1 MSFAFPSS
9 AELTLIGQDKTPR
22 MIENRLGFQIMPF
35 EESDNHLLEW
45 EQMDNWTGL
54 QAVRGLNGEPT
65 RVKKVGSKKYV
76 MEPGVYGEYSVLDE
90 NDLTRRRR
98 LGSFGTPVDVS
109 DLVLAEQER
118 LMGRRLDRQE
128 QVIWALLASG
138 IFTVVG
144 EDGVVRATD
153 AYTMQTFSAGVTW
166 ATSATAVPLA
176 NFRSVQLLSRG
187 RSVSFGTE
195 AMAVMNRT
203 TFNSLMSNTNAN
215 DLFGRRPS
223 GLGTISGLSDVNRVL
238 NMEGLPSIV
247 IYDEGYLDDTA
258 TFQLF
263 VPNNKVILIGKRPAG
278 QRIAAFRLTRNANN
292 PDLGP
297 GVYQKTIDRGE
308 HKVPRTIEIHDGAN
322 GGPVVFYPGSIVV
335 MTV

>member
-9 AELTLIGQDKTPR
+9 AELTLIAQDKTPR
-22 MIENRLGFQIMPF
+22 MIQDRLGFQIMPF
-35 EESDNHLLEW
+35 EESDTHLLEW

-65 RVKKVGSKKYV
+65 RVKKIGSKKYL

-98 LGSFGTPVDVS
+98 LGSFGTPIDVS
-109 DLVLAEQER
+109 DLVLMEQER

-144 EDGVVRATD
+144 EDGVVRHTD
-153 AYTMQTFSAGVTW
+153 AYTMQTFTAGVTW

-195 AMAVMNRT
+195 AMAIMNRT

-223 GLGTISGLSDVNRVL
+223 GLGTIAGIADVNRVL
-238 NMEGLPSIV
+238 NMEGLPSVV

-263 VPNNKVILIGKRPAG
+263 VPNNKVVVVGKRPAG

-292 PDLGP
+292 PDLAP
-297 GVYQKTIDRGE
+297 GVYQKTVDWGDK
-308 HKVPRTIEIHDGAN
+308 KVPRTIEVHDGVN
-322 GGPVVFYPGSIVV
+322 GGPVVYYPGSIVV

>member
-9 AELTLIGQDKTPR
+9 AELTLIAQEKTPR
-22 MIENRLGFQIMPF
+22 MVENRLGFTIMPF

-54 QAVRGLNGEPT
+54 QAIRGLNGEPP
-65 RVKKVGSKKYV
+65 RVKKVGSKKYL
-76 MEPGVYGEYSVLDE
+76 MSPGVYGEFSVLDE

-98 LGSFGTPVDVS
+98 LGTFGTPIDVS
-109 DLVLAEQER
+109 DLVMAEQER

-138 IFTVVG
+138 TFSVAG
-144 EDGVVRATD
+144 EDGVVRVAD
-153 AYTMQTFSAGVTW
+153 SYTTQTFTAGVTW

-187 RSVSFGTE
+187 KGVSFGTD
-195 AMAVMNRT
+195 ATAVMNRA

-223 GLGTISGLSDVNRVL
+223 GLGTIAGLADVNRVL
-238 NMEGLPSIV
+238 NMEGLPSIT
-247 IYDEGYLDDTA
+247 IYDEGYLDDTG
-258 TFQLF
+258 TFVLY
-263 VPNNKVILIGKRPAG
+263 VPNNKVVLVGKRTGG
-278 QRIAAFRLTRNANN
+278 QRIGAFRLTRNANN

-297 GVYQKTIDRGE
+297 GVYQKVIDRGE
-308 HKVPRTIEIHDGAN
+308 EKVPRTIEVHDGMN
-322 GGPVVFYPGSIVV
+322 GGPVIFYPGSIVI
-335 MTV
+335 MTI

>member
-9 AELTLIGQDKTPR
+9 AELTLIAQEKTPR
-22 MIENRLGFQIMPF
+22 MVENRLGFQIMPF
-35 EESDNHLLEW
+35 ENSDNHLLEW

-54 QAVRGLNGEPT
+54 QAIRGLNGEPP
-65 RVKKVGSKKYV
+65 RVKKVGSKKYL

-98 LGSFGTPVDVS
+98 LGTFGTPIDVS

-138 IFTVVG
+138 TFSVVG
-144 EDGVVRATD
+144 EDGVVRVAD
-153 AYTMQTFSAGVTW
+153 SYTTQTFTAGVTW
-166 ATSATAVPLA
+166 ATAATAVPLG

-187 RSVSFGTE
+187 KGVNFGTE

-203 TFNSLMSNTNAN
+203 TFNTLMGNTNAS

-223 GLGTISGLSDVNRVL
+223 GLGTIAGLADVNRVL

-247 IYDEGYLDDTA
+247 IYDEGYLDDTG
-258 TFQLF
+258 TFVLY
-263 VPNNKVILIGKRPAG
+263 VPNNKVIVVGKRTGG
-278 QRIAAFRLTRNANN
+278 QRIASFRLTRNANN

-297 GVYQKTIDRGE
+297 GVYQKVIDRVDE
-308 HKVPRTIEIHDGAN
+308 KVPRTIEVHDGAN
-322 GGPVVFYPGSIVV
+322 GGPVIYYPGSIVV